1 MSELLATR
9 VLSRMTLALACALP
23 ICALPGGALAQ
34 NVPAGLRACAA
45 ESDPG
50 QRLDCYD
57 REMKR
62 LMAPAGRPA
71 GQAAEPPQS
80 AKRPQEAVHA
90 MAAPAAAPHAPV
102 RSEAASPAMG
112 TPGAAAPPPATAKAA
127 RDKPAASASSS
138 VWAIF
143 TGSGHVTA
151 HIVRLD
157 RSPDSL
163 VLYLDNGQVWRQT
176 GRASG
181 ELSLR
186 KGDKVTIAKHMGS
199 YWLSSRYVA
208 DMRVRPQSR

>member
-1 MSELLATR
+1 MPELLPTR
-9 VLSRMTLALACALP
+9 VLRESRRMILALACALP
-23 ICALPGGALAQ
+23 FCGLSGGASAR

-62 LMAPAGRPA
+62 LMAPAARPA
-71 GQAAEPPQS
+71 EPAS
-80 AKRPQEAVHA
+80 
-90 MAAPAAAPHAPV
+90 AAPAAANPAP
-102 RSEAASPAMG
+102 AG
-112 TPGAAAPPPATAKAA
+112 KAAAPSPAIRAPEAPVST
-127 RDKPAASASSS
+127 AASANAAGAKPTAPRRSS
-138 VWAIF
+138 VWTIC
-143 TGSGHVTA
+143 TGGGRVTA
-151 HIVRLD
+151 SIVRLD

-163 VLYLDNGQVWRQT
+163 VLYLDNGQVWRQI

-186 KGDKVTIAKHMGS
+186 KGDKVTIAMHMGS

>member
-1 MSELLATR
+1 MSELPPTR
-9 VLSRMTLALACALP
+9 VPRPSRRMILALACSLP
-23 ICALPGGALAQ
+23 FWGLCGGASAD

-62 LMAPAGRPA
+62 LMAPAARPA
-71 GQAAEPPQS
+71 EPASAAAAGPVPGGAE
-80 AKRPQEAVHA
+80 
-90 MAAPAAAPHAPV
+90 AAP
-102 RSEAASPAMG
+102 SPAMR
-112 TPGAAAPPPATAKAA
+112 APEAPVATAA
-127 RDKPAASASSS
+127 RANATEKPTAPRRSSL
-138 VWAIF
+138 WTIF
-143 TGSGHVTA
+143 TGGGHVTA
-151 HIVRLD
+151 RIVRLD

-186 KGDKVTIAKHMGS
+186 KGDKVTIAKQMGS

>member
-1 MSELLATR
+1 MSELLPTR
-9 VLSRMTLALACALP
+9 VPRESRRMILALACALP
-23 ICALPGGALAQ
+23 FCGLSGGASAG

-62 LMAPAGRPA
+62 LMAPRTPPTPPKPPVEPA
-71 GQAAEPPQS
+71 S
-80 AKRPQEAVHA
+80 
-90 MAAPAAAPHAPV
+90 AAPAAA
-102 RSEAASPAMG
+102 S
-112 TPGAAAPPPATAKAA
+112 PPPAGKEAPSPAILAPEAPVST
-127 RDKPAASASSS
+127 AASANAVPEKPTAPRRSS
-138 VWAIF
+138 VWTIF
-143 TGSGHVTA
+143 TGGAHVTA
-151 HIVRLD
+151 RIVRLD

-163 VLYLDNGQVWRQT
+163 VLYLDNGQVWRQI

-199 YWLSSRYVA
+199 YWLSSRFVA
-208 DMRVRPQSR
+208 DMRVRPQAR

>member
-1 MSELLATR
+1 MSELLPTR
-9 VLSRMTLALACALP
+9 VLRESRRMTLALACALP
-23 ICALPGGALAQ
+23 FCGLPGGASAQ
-34 NVPAGLRACAA
+34 SVPAGLRACAA

-62 LMAPAGRPA
+62 LMAPAARPA
-71 GQAAEPPQS
+71 AQAAEPAKAAS
-80 AKRPQEAVHA
+80 AAAQP
-90 MAAPAAAPHAPV
+90 APAAGEAPP
-102 RSEAASPAMG
+102 SPATRAPDAAVS
-112 TPGAAAPPPATAKAA
+112 TPAAAKAA
-127 RDKPAASASSS
+127 GDRPAAPRGSS
-138 VWAIF
+138 VWQIV

-157 RSPDSL
+157 RSPDSM

-181 ELSLR
+181 ELSLH
-186 KGDKVTIAKHMGS
+186 KGDKVTIARHMGS